1 MKEYNCNR
9 IDEYNRK
16 YKDYLIDKE
25 GDYKCNKCKKTWEP
39 TTDDINR
46 KAMMTYYKC
55 CGVCRLY
62 LYNKSIEYRNK
73 KK

>member
-1 MKEYNCNR
+1 MKEYDCNR
-9 IDEYNRK
+9 VDEYNRK

-25 GDYKCNKCKKTWEP
+25 GDYKYNKCKKTWVP
-39 TTDDINR
+39 TTDDINK
-46 KAMMTYYKC
+46 KAMMTYYRC

>member
-1 MKEYNCNR
+1 MKEYDCNR

-16 YKDYLIDKE
+16 NKEYLTDKK
-25 GDYKCNKCKKTWEP
+25 GDYKFNKCKKTWVS
-39 TTDDINR
+39 TTDDIN
-46 KAMMTYYKC
+46 KETMITYYKC
-55 CGVCRLY
+55 YGVCRLY